1 MTLIKPAA
9 AETEIQRVDFGLGVC
24 DNSPQ
29 LPRRAVLVVQQFVGV
44 LVVGDYLPLGVP
56 LEHPST
62 EVRKSRRRDH
72 YSKPNPS
79 GS

>member
-1 MTLIKPAA
+1 
-9 AETEIQRVDFGLGVC
+9 
-24 DNSPQ
+24 
-29 LPRRAVLVVQQFVGV
+29 VQQFVGV